1 MALGSTRAIRRITI
15 FYFSPSIERSVASIE
30 RVSPTRARASSH
42 AVPRERTSHAVPPT
56 NGRRRD
62 ARRRS
67 RPLRARV
74 FPRILEIIGSPID
87 RESRRDDDAPP
98 RRVRD
103 DVGVQGSSPRLARPA
118 IVYRPRRDS
127 HAAASRARA
136 ARGVAA
142 SPRAT
147 ARSPRPLPSD
157 RSRGKEKKMRR
168 QRSPTPLASR
178 QSHTTQV
185 AVLGAAGG
193 IGQSLSLLL
202 KMNPMIAQLNLYDI
216 QGTPGVAA
224 DLRRVRSPRAGSR
237 ATASAR

>member
-15 FYFSPSIERSVASIE
+15 FYFLPSIERSVASIE

-56 NGRRRD
+56 NGRRRY

-103 DVGVQGSSPRLARPA
+103 DVGVQGSSARPRA
-118 IVYRPRRDS
+118 PRSSIVRAATPTRRRRARPRDRRDRC
-127 HAAASRARA
+127 HPIDRA
-136 ARGVAA
+136 
-142 SPRAT
+142 
-147 ARSPRPLPSD
+147 
-157 RSRGKEKKMRR
+157 GKKKKCEDE
-168 QRSPTPLASR
+168 RSPTPLASR

-216 QGTPGVAA
+216 QGTPGIAA
-224 DLRRVRSPRAGSR
+224 DLRRVRSPRTGSH
-237 ATASAR
+237 TTPSAR

>member
-15 FYFSPSIERSVASIE
+15 FYFLPSIERSVASIE

-103 DVGVQGSSPRLARPA
+103 DVGVQGSSARPRA
-118 IVYRPRRDS
+118 PRSSIVRAATPTRRRRARPRDRRDRC
-127 HAAASRARA
+127 HPIDRA
-136 ARGVAA
+136 
-142 SPRAT
+142 
-147 ARSPRPLPSD
+147 
-157 RSRGKEKKMRR
+157 GKKKKCEDE
-168 QRSPTPLASR
+168 RSPTPLASR

-224 DLRRVRSPRAGSR
+224 DLRRVRSPRTGSF
-237 ATASAR
+237 A

>member
-15 FYFSPSIERSVASIE
+15 FYFLPSIERSVASIE

-103 DVGVQGSSPRLARPA
+103 DVGVQGSSARPRA
-118 IVYRPRRDS
+118 PRSSIVRAATPTRRRALAPRAVSRRRRARPRDRRDRC
-127 HAAASRARA
+127 HPIDRA
-136 ARGVAA
+136 
-142 SPRAT
+142 
-147 ARSPRPLPSD
+147 
-157 RSRGKEKKMRR
+157 GKKKKCEDE
-168 QRSPTPLASR
+168 RSPTPLASR

-224 DLRRVRSPRAGSR
+224 DLRRVRSPRSGSH
-237 ATASAR
+237 TTPSAR

>member
-15 FYFSPSIERSVASIE
+15 FYFLPSIERSVASIE

-103 DVGVQGSSPRLARPA
+103 DVGVQGSSARPRA
-118 IVYRPRRDS
+118 PRSSIVRAATPTRRRRARPRDRRDRCNPID
-127 HAAASRARA
+127 RA
-136 ARGVAA
+136 
-142 SPRAT
+142 
-147 ARSPRPLPSD
+147 
-157 RSRGKEKKMRR
+157 GKKKKMRR
-168 QRSPTPLASR
+168 RTLTDSSRLSSITHDTGRGPRRRGRDRPEPLPPPEDEPNDRPAELVRHPGHPGRRRGSQARSFS
-178 QSHTTQV
+178 SHWFPYDPV
-185 AVLGAAGG
+185 GAV
-193 IGQSLSLLL
+193 
-202 KMNPMIAQLNLYDI
+202 N
-216 QGTPGVAA
+216 A
-224 DLRRVRSPRAGSR
+224 DP
-237 ATASAR
+237 

>member
-87 RESRRDDDAPP
+87 RDESRRDDDAPP
-98 RRVRD
+98 RRDRD
-103 DVGVQGSSPRLARPA
+103 DVGVQGSSARDARPA

-127 HAAASRARA
+127 HAASRARA

-147 ARSPRPLPSD
+147 ARSPRPLPCD
-157 RSRGKEKKMRR
+157 RSRGKEKKMR
-168 QRSPTPLASR
+168 SD
-178 QSHTTQV
+178 SHWF
-185 AVLGAAGG
+185 
-193 IGQSLSLLL
+193 
-202 KMNPMIAQLNLYDI
+202 PYD
-216 QGTPGVAA
+216 PVGVVNA
-224 DLRRVRSPRAGSR
+224 DP
-237 ATASAR
+237 